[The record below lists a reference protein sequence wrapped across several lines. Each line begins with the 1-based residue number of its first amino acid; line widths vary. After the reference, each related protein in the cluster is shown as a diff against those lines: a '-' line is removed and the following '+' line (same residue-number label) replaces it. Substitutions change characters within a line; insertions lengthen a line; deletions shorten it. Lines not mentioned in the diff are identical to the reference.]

1 MSSITGVSSY
11 ASYLSLVRNLSN
23 GQNNV
28 NTLSEQMTTGK
39 KSTDLNVYGSE
50 VQKLLDLRA
59 EMARRDNYVQNINTA
74 APRVAATDK
83 VLTSLEKTASDWQS
97 SNLMPFDPGPPSVTT
112 AFNAN
117 PDAMKTSLD
126 IDKSKLTVGAR
137 YTVTAIPSQTGS
149 NGTFDVTVTDGLGGK
164 TMRSINL
171 GTTPPSDGKGYNFTM
186 SGGPGDGAVLNLSFD
201 KLQAASSSNFTVSWP
216 QADQM
221 KERAEGAL
229 RDIQGMLNERFGDRF
244 LFSGSRYSTEPVTD
258 LMATK
263 QTSKVTLNGA
273 LVNTDDYYEVT
284 VNGQS
289 FGYQIQAADP
299 KTLTF
304 LAQTLSTQMNAASPT
319 LPLTVST
326 ANGIITL
333 VGNDPGQTFTVSSR
347 VQNSATVENSVDLPR
362 TTQTAS
368 ATLPQID
375 RFTFNGVNVDIGD
388 TFEFTVA
395 VGDPDDPYN
404 QKYYTANPSEPKDL
418 PPYQAYTV
426 RYTVSDTDYAAGT
439 TTVSAVADKL
449 RQQFANAKPPP
460 PVSIDAIGSGAG
472 IGLTS
477 NTMVDPNH
485 PSRIQQFSTTAKVTN
500 GSIENTIS
508 VATLPPEADALTDI
522 PYVDPPDLPFYDT
535 NYLTKRQDP
544 DAYRKAQVSIDDGL
558 NINYGVSADEKGF
571 QTLVQAFRMARV
583 AATNPGK
590 YTEYIDKSRE
600 LMAQANSEIRSIHA
614 KVASD
619 AATLESTKTSHTTAN
634 ATLTERIAGIEGI
647 DPTEVAARLSTA
659 MNTLQASYTVAGQT
673 KKLSLLN
680 YLA

>member
-23 GQNNV
+23 GQTNV
-28 NTLSEQMTTGK
+28 DTLSQQLTTGI
-39 KSTDLNVYGSE
+39 KSSNLATYGSDT
-50 VQKLLDLRA
+50 QKLLDLRA
-59 EMARRDNYVQNINTA
+59 EMARRDSYVQNINTA
-74 APRVAATDK
+74 SPRVAATDK
-83 VLTSLEKTASDWQS
+83 VLTALEKMASDWQG
-97 SNLMPFDPGPPSVTT
+97 SNLMPFEPGPPTITSPS
-112 AFNAN
+112 NSH
-117 PDAMKTSLD
+117 PDAMSVSVNG
-126 IDKSKLTVGAR
+126 DKSSMTVGAR
-137 YTVTAIPSQTGS
+137 YTVTAVPSQNGS

-164 TMRSINL
+164 TTQSINL
-171 GTTPPSDGKGYNFTM
+171 KTTPPSDGKGYNFKM
-186 SGGPGDGAVLNLSFD
+186 SGGPGDGAVLNLNFD
-201 KLQAASSSNFTVSWP
+201 KLTAASSSTFTVSWP

-221 KERAEGAL
+221 KDRAEGAM
-229 RDIQGMLNERFGDRF
+229 RDIQEYMNQRFGDRF
-244 LFSGSRYSTEPVTD
+244 LFAGSRYSTEPTTD

-263 QTSKVTLNGA
+263 QTSKITLNGA

-284 VNGQS
+284 VNGKS
-289 FGYQIQAADP
+289 FSYQIQPGDP

-304 LAQTLSTQMNAASPT
+304 LAQTLSTQMKAANPA
-319 LPLTVST
+319 LPMTVST

-333 VGNDPGQTFTVSSR
+333 VGNDPGKSFTVSSR
-347 VQNSATVENSVDLPR
+347 VQNAATVENSISTPS
-362 TTQTAS
+362 TTQTATTAQAQVQS
-368 ATLPQID
+368 FTL
-375 RFTFNGVNVDIGD
+375 NGAGVDIGD

-404 QKYYTANPSEPKDL
+404 QKYYTAYPNEPKDL
-418 PPYQAYTV
+418 PPYQTYTV
-426 RYTVSDTDYAAGT
+426 RYTVNDTDFNAGT
-439 TTVSAVADKL
+439 TTVAAVADKL
-449 RQQFANAKPPP
+449 REQFANTKPTP
-460 PVSIDAIGSGAG
+460 PVSIDAMGNGPSIA
-472 IGLTS
+472 LTS

-485 PSRIQQFSTTAKVTN
+485 PNRIQQFSTTAQAIN
-500 GSIENTIS
+500 GSLENTMT

-535 NYLTKRQDP
+535 DYLTKRSNP
-544 DAYRKAQVSIDDGL
+544 DAYRKSQVGIDDGL
-558 NINYGVSADEKGF
+558 NITYGVSADEKGF

-583 AATNPGK
+583 AASNPGK

-600 LMAQANSEIRSIHA
+600 LMSQASDQRRSIHS

-619 AATLESTKTSHTTAN
+619 LATLENTKTTHTAAN

>member
-28 NTLSEQMTTGK
+28 DTLSQQLTTGI
-39 KSTDLNVYGSE
+39 KSSNLAAYGADT
-50 VQKLLDLRA
+50 QKLLDLRA
-59 EMARRDNYVQNINTA
+59 EMARRDSYVQNINTA
-74 APRVAATDK
+74 SPRVAATDK
-83 VLTSLEKTASDWQS
+83 VLTALEKMASDWQS
-97 SNLMPFDPGPPSVTT
+97 SNLMPFEPGPPSVTT
-112 AFNAN
+112 PYNSH
-117 PDAMKTSLD
+117 PDAMSLSVD
-126 IDKSKLTVGAR
+126 TDKSSMTVGAR
-137 YTVTAIPSQTGS
+137 YTVTAVPSQNGS
-149 NGTFDVTVTDGLGGK
+149 NGSFDVTVTDGLGGK
-164 TMRSINL
+164 TTRSINL
-171 GTTPPSDGKGYNFTM
+171 KTTPPSDGKGYNFTM
-186 SGGPGDGAVLNLSFD
+186 SGGPGDGAVLNLNFD
-201 KLQAASSSNFTVSWP
+201 KLTAASNSTFTVSWP

-221 KERAEGAL
+221 KDRAEGAM
-229 RDIQGMLNERFGDRF
+229 RDLQEYMNQRFGDRY
-244 LFSGSRYSTEPVTD
+244 LFAGSRYSTEPATN

-273 LVNTDDYYEVT
+273 LVNADDYYEVT

-289 FGYQIQAADP
+289 FGYQIQPGDP

-304 LAQTLSTQMNAASPT
+304 LAQTLSTQMKAADPT
-319 LPLTVST
+319 LPMTVST

-333 VGNDPGQTFTVSSR
+333 VGNDPCKSFTVSSR
-347 VQNSATVENSVDLPR
+347 VQNAATVENSISTPS
-362 TTQTAS
+362 TTQTATTTQ
-368 ATLPQID
+368 AQID
-375 RFTFNGVNVDIGD
+375 RFTLNGAGVDIGD

-395 VGDPDDPYN
+395 VGDVDDPYN
-404 QKYYTANPSEPKDL
+404 QKYYTAHPDEPKDL
-418 PPYQAYTV
+418 PPYQSYTV
-426 RYTVSDTDYAAGT
+426 RYTVNDTDFDAGT
-439 TTVSAVADKL
+439 TTVAAVADKL
-449 RQQFANAKPPP
+449 REQFANTKPAP
-460 PVSIDAIGSGAG
+460 PVSIDAMGSGAG
-472 IGLTS
+472 ISLTS
-477 NTMVDPNH
+477 NTMLDPNH
-485 PSRIQQFSTTAKVTN
+485 PNRIQQFSTTGRAVN
-500 GSIENTIS
+500 GSLDNTMT

-535 NYLTKRQDP
+535 DYLTKRSNP
-544 DAYRKAQVSIDDGL
+544 DAYRKSQVGIDDGL
-558 NINYGVSADEKGF
+558 NITYGVSADEKGF

-600 LMAQANSEIRSIHA
+600 LMSQASDQLRSIHS

-619 AATLESTKTSHTTAN
+619 LATLESTKTTHASAN
-634 ATLTERIAGIEGI
+634 ATLTDRIAGIEGI